1 MDQRAI
7 SEPRT
12 EPEPTEDG
20 VETKQPEVKP
30 EADESRQSWD
40 EDEATGV

>member
-7 SEPRT
+7 SERRT
-12 EPEPTEDG
+12 EPEPTEVG

-30 EADESRQSWD
+30 EADESRQYWGES
-40 EDEATGV
+40 EATGV